1 MRLLLDTH
9 VVLWWD
15 AGTNLSLETVALIKE
30 AASVHV
36 SAVVGWEVA
45 IKSSL
50 GKLRTGRTVSQ
61 AMEASGFVELPVHL
75 RHAELVATLPWHH
88 RDPFDRLLVA
98 QALQEGLTLVTRDR
112 IFERYQLPVILG

>member
-9 VVLWWD
+9 IMLWWGD
-15 AGTNLSLETVALIKE
+15 GTGLRPQTIALIEE
-30 AASVHV
+30 AEQVCV
-36 SAVVGWEVA
+36 SAVTGWEVA

-61 AMEASGFVELPVHL
+61 AMAASGFIELPVHL

-112 IFERYQLPVILG
+112 IFERYEVPVILG

>member
-9 VVLWWD
+9 VMLWWGEG
-15 AGTNLSLETVALIKE
+15 AGLRPPTIALIE
-30 AASVHV
+30 AAEQVLVSSVT
-36 SAVVGWEVA
+36 GWEVA

-61 AMEASGFVELPVHL
+61 AIEASGFVELPVYL
-75 RHAELVATLPWHH
+75 RHAEGVATLPWHH

-98 QALQEGLTLVTRDR
+98 QALQERLTLVTRDR
-112 IFERYQLPVILG
+112 IFERYELPVILA